1 MNVPLNPVL
10 FYKSF
15 QKGIWKNAF
24 AVYSGGKKGLRGE
37 GKRKKGKGKRKKGKV
52 KSKNSKVKR
61 RSIFIFEFLL
71 FPFKSN

>member
-37 GKRKKGKGKRKKGKV
+37 GKRKKGKGK
-52 KSKNSKVKR
+52 SKNSKVKR